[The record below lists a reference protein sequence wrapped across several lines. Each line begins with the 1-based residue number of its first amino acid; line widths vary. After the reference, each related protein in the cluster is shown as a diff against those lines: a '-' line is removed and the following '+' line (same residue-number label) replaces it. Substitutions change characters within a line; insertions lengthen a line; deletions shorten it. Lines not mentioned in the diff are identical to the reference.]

1 MSEAN
6 GGTEYTTGNPLVDA
20 AFKRL
25 QAKNDARFR
34 DIEDAMVVQAHLEKG
49 MSERLKQHA
58 EFLARQGEFI
68 ERHEQSMREF
78 DDKLNG
84 VIGSLEQFRQSL
96 VQLGKRD
103 QA

>member
-6 GGTEYTTGNPLVDA
+6 GGSEFTTGNPLVDA

-34 DIEDAMVVQAHLEKG
+34 DIEDAMVVQGHLEKRMG
-49 MSERLKQHA
+49 ERLKEHS
-58 EFLARQGEFI
+58 EFLARHEEFI
-68 ERHEQSMREF
+68 DRHEQSMREF

>member
-25 QAKNDARFR
+25 LAKNDARFR
-34 DIEDAMVVQAHLEKG
+34 DIEDAMVVQGHLEKG

-58 EFLARQGEFI
+58 DFI
-68 ERHEQSMREF
+68 ARHEQLMGEIG
-78 DDKLNG
+78 DKLNG
-84 VIGSLEQFRQSL
+84 VIGSLEQFSQSL